1 LIGLIFFGT
10 FLGIVG
16 WYGFRFLAFYY
27 RRSTKLGQKIGL
39 MTLTIGLVLLAGR
52 QFSFGLDMHKDLFVF
67 LALIV
72 NLPVIAKL
80 ELSLKQ
86 NKVEKYHELQK
97 TL

>member
-1 LIGLIFFGT
+1 L
-10 FLGIVG
+10 
-16 WYGFRFLAFYY
+16 
-27 RRSTKLGQKIGL
+27 
-39 MTLTIGLVLLAGR
+39 LVGR

-72 NLPVIAKL
+72 NLPVIVKL
-80 ELSLKQ
+80 DLSLKQ